1 MTSTLKRNYCV
12 CPRMPLARPNSQNR
26 AQNLNSKRFWLIQ
39 SMIHTLKNS
48 YLNHLA
54 YLQWMYLT
62 FHLKKKSQLQ
72 PLADEPLYSL
82 SWLKIMLAILGTTVI
97 RITGSKSSMYLI
109 SRCHYNCLKAV
120 IQKTSDSKCET
131 DCTTEEKIICNYM
144 VKWLVGNIFRVIFS
158 CKVIKSMV
166 HLTMISYKIHLK
178 RSIRSHLRIITV
190 LTKSIE
196 RDPFALTCLSSL
208 FYQVTI

>member
-1 MTSTLKRNYCV
+1 
-12 CPRMPLARPNSQNR
+12 
-26 AQNLNSKRFWLIQ
+26 
-39 SMIHTLKNS
+39 MIHTAKNS

-97 RITGSKSSMYLI
+97 RITGSKSSMYII
-109 SRCHYNCLKAV
+109 SRCHHNCLKAV
-120 IQKTSDSKCET
+120 IQKTSDSKCDT
-131 DCTTEEKIICNYM
+131 DCIIEEKIICNYM
-144 VKWLVGNIFRVIFS
+144 VKWLVGKNILYIFRVIFS

-178 RSIRSHLRIITV
+178 RSICSYLLIITV
-190 LTKSIE
+190 L
-196 RDPFALTCLSSL
+196 SSNHIKCKLLKGRTSSDL
-208 FYQVTI
+208 FNDVA